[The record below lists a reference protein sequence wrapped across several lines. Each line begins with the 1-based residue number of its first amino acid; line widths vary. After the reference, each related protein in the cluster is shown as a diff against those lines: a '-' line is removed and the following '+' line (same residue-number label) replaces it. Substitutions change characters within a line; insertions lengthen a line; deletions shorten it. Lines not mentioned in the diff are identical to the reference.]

1 MGETHDAAPDSKP
14 ATQGSRAGKFVLDYA
29 AILKALP
36 HRFPFLLIDGVTAFE
51 SGKSIVGVKN
61 VTFNEPFFSGHFPAD
76 PVMPGVLQIEALA
89 QASCLLVALSFP
101 DEAAGKRPAFA
112 GINEARF
119 RKPVRPGH
127 VLTLHAEL
135 EKYRRG
141 FATLKT
147 RAEIDGELAAEAG
160 IIAAMV

>member
-1 MGETHDAAPDSKP
+1 MSDTTIPFHS
-14 ATQGSRAGKFVLDYA
+14 QGSKFVLDYA
-29 AILKALP
+29 GILKALP
-36 HRFPFLLIDGVTAFE
+36 HRYPFLLIDGVTAFE
-51 SGKSIVGVKN
+51 KGRSLVGIKN
-61 VTFNEPFFSGHFPAD
+61 VSFNEPFFSGHFPSD

-89 QASCLLVALSFP
+89 QACCLLVALSFP
-101 DEAAGKRPAFA
+101 EDAAGKRPAFA
-112 GINEARF
+112 GVNEARF

-147 RAEIDGELAAEAG
+147 RAEIDGEVASEAG

>member
-1 MGETHDAAPDSKP
+1 MGDTAAVSK
-14 ATQGSRAGKFVLDYA
+14 SAGPFVVDYA
-29 AILKALP
+29 GILKVLP

-51 SGKSIVGVKN
+51 AGKALVGVKN
-61 VTFNEPFFSGHFPAD
+61 VSFGEPFFSGHFPQD

-101 DEAAGKRPAFA
+101 EDAAGKRPAFA

-147 RAEIDGELAAEAG
+147 RAEIDGEVAAEAG
-160 IIAAMV
+160 IVAAMV

>member
-1 MGETHDAAPDSKP
+1 MGETPEAAPAPKP
-14 ATQGSRAGKFVLDYA
+14 ATPGSRAAKFVIDYA
-29 AILKALP
+29 GILKALP

-61 VTFNEPFFSGHFPAD
+61 VSFNEPFFSGHFPED

-101 DEAAGKRPAFA
+101 ADAAGKRPAFA

-119 RKPVRPGH
+119 RRPVRPGH

-147 RAEIDGELAAEAG
+147 RAEIDGEVAAEAG
-160 IIAAMV
+160 IVAAMV

>member
-1 MGETHDAAPDSKP
+1 MADTPETRMTP
-14 ATQGSRAGKFVLDYA
+14 GSQPVLDYRG
-29 AILKALP
+29 ILNTLP

-51 SGKSIVGVKN
+51 AGKSLTGFKN
-61 VTFNEPFFSGHFPAD
+61 VSFGEPFFSGHFPED

-89 QASCLLVALSFP
+89 QACCLLVALSFP
-101 DEAAGKRPAFA
+101 EDGAGKRPAFA

-127 VLTLHAEL
+127 VLVLHAEL

-147 RAEIDGELAAEAG
+147 RAEVNGELAVEAG

>member
-1 MGETHDAAPDSKP
+1 MAE
-14 ATQGSRAGKFVLDYA
+14 KFVIDFEG
-29 AILKALP
+29 ILKVLP

-51 SGKSIVGVKN
+51 KGKTLAGVKN
-61 VTFNEPFFSGHFPAD
+61 VSFGEPYFSGHFPEN

-89 QASCLLVALSFP
+89 QACCLLVALSFP
-101 DEAAGKRPAFA
+101 EDSAGKRPAFV
-112 GINEARF
+112 GIDGARF
-119 RKPVRPGH
+119 RRPVRPGD

-147 RAEIDGELAAEAG
+147 RAEVDGALAAEAV
-160 IIAAMV
+160 IVAAMV

>member
-1 MGETHDAAPDSKP
+1 MAD
-14 ATQGSRAGKFVLDYA
+14 KFVIDYA
-29 AILKALP
+29 GILKALP

-51 SGKSIVGVKN
+51 KGKSLVGVKN
-61 VTFNEPFFSGHFPAD
+61 VSFGEPYFSGHFPEN

-89 QASCLLVALSFP
+89 QACCLLVALSFP
-101 DEAAGKRPAFA
+101 EDAAGKRPAFA

-119 RKPVRPGH
+119 RRPVRPGQ

-141 FATLKT
+141 FATLRT
-147 RAEIDGELAAEAG
+147 RAEVDGEIAAEAG

>member
-1 MGETHDAAPDSKP
+1 MGDTADSVGNKP
-14 ATQGSRAGKFVLDYA
+14 QGPKFVIDYA
-29 AILKALP
+29 GILKALP

-51 SGKSIVGVKN
+51 KGKSLTGIKN
-61 VTFNEPFFSGHFPAD
+61 VSFNEPFFSGHFPED
-76 PVMPGVLQIEALA
+76 PVMPGVLQVEALA
-89 QASCLLVALSFP
+89 QACCILVALSFP
-101 DEAAGKRPAFA
+101 EDAAGKRPAFA
-112 GINEARF
+112 GVNEARF

-160 IIAAMV
+160 ILAVMV

>member
-1 MGETHDAAPDSKP
+1 MELNLP
-14 ATQGSRAGKFVLDYA
+14 LDYT
-29 AILKALP
+29 AIERILP
-36 HRFPFLLIDGVTAFE
+36 HRYPFLLVDRITELVPDQR
-51 SGKSIVGVKN
+51 IVGIKN
-61 VTFNEPFFSGHFPAD
+61 VSFNEPFFSGHFPQD

-101 DEAAGKRPAFA
+101 EDAAGKRPAFA

-147 RAEIDGELAAEAG
+147 RAEIDGEVAAEAG
-160 IIAAMV
+160 IVAAMV

>member
-1 MGETHDAAPDSKP
+1 MAD
-14 ATQGSRAGKFVLDYA
+14 KFILDYA
-29 AILKALP
+29 GILNALP

-51 SGKSIVGVKN
+51 KGKSIVGVKN
-61 VTFNEPFFSGHFPAD
+61 VSFGEPFFSGHFPEN
-76 PVMPGVLQIEALA
+76 PVMPGVLQVEALA
-89 QASCLLVALSFP
+89 QACCILVALSFP
-101 DEAAGKRPAFA
+101 EDAAGKRPAFA

-127 VLTLHAEL
+127 VMVLHAEL

-147 RAEIDGELAAEAG
+147 RAEVDGELAAEAV

>member
-1 MGETHDAAPDSKP
+1 MADAADAAEAPGTR
-14 ATQGSRAGKFVLDYA
+14 TQPFILDYA
-29 AILKALP
+29 GILKALP
-36 HRFPFLLIDGVTAFE
+36 HRYPFLLVDGVTEFE
-51 SGKSIVGVKN
+51 KGRLLVARKN
-61 VTFNEPFFSGHFPAD
+61 VSFGEPYFSGHFPED

-101 DEAAGKRPAFA
+101 EDAAGKRPAFA

-127 VLTLHAEL
+127 VLTLRAEL

-147 RAEIDGELAAEAG
+147 RAEIDGETVSEAG
-160 IIAAMV
+160 IVAVMV

>member
-1 MGETHDAAPDSKP
+1 MPDTPETARPKA
-14 ATQGSRAGKFVLDYA
+14 SRFVIDYA
-29 AILKALP
+29 GILKALP

-51 SGKSIVGVKN
+51 SGKSLVGVKN
-61 VTFNEPFFSGHFPAD
+61 VSFNEPFFSGHFPED

-101 DEAAGKRPAFA
+101 DEAVGKRPAFA

-135 EKYRRG
+135 ERFRRG

-147 RAEIDGELAAEAG
+147 RAEVDGELAAEAG

>member
-1 MGETHDAAPDSKP
+1 MADTAEIHKP
-14 ATQGSRAGKFVLDYA
+14 QGRFVLDHA
-29 AILKALP
+29 GILKLLP
-36 HRFPFLLIDGVTAFE
+36 HRYPFLLVDGVTAYE
-51 SGKSIVGVKN
+51 AGKYLVAVKN
-61 VTFNEPFFSGHFPAD
+61 VSFGEPYFSGHFPED

-89 QASCLLVALSFP
+89 QACCLLVALSFP
-101 DEAAGKRPAFA
+101 EEAAGKRPAFA

-135 EKYRRG
+135 EKFRRG

-147 RAEIDGELAAEAG
+147 RAEIDGEVAAEAG
-160 IIAAMV
+160 IVAVMV